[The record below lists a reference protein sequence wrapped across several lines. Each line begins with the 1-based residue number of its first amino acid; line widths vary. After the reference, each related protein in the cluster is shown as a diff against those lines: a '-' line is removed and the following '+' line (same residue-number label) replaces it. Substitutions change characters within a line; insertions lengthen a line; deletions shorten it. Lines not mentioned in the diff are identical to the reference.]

1 MATAKG
7 IGTKVKEAVTEFF
20 SPEEVAK
27 SPARVAAGKKAA
39 LTRRR
44 RAAGKKAAKTKVRK
58 AAGKK
63 AAATRAVN
71 AAAGVAKK
79 AVKKAATGAKKVAKK
94 VTAKK
99 APAAKRELIAPKGDK
114 RYIRRDEK
122 GRIKES
128 DDVGRSLAQDVRKAA
143 KTVAKPGQ
151 GDKGD
156 HKKPAKKAPAK
167 KAK

>member
-1 MATAKG
+1 MAAAKG
-7 IGTKVKEAVTEFF
+7 IVTKVKDAVTEFF
-20 SPEEVAK
+20 SPEEVSK

-39 LTRRR
+39 LTRAR
-44 RAAGKKAAKTKVRK
+44 RAAGKKAVKTKVTK
-58 AAGKK
+58 VAA
-63 AAATRAVN
+63 
-71 AAAGVAKK
+71 
-79 AVKKAATGAKKVAKK
+79 KKAATTRASNAVAAGPKKATTGAKSVAKK

-99 APAAKRELIAPKGDK
+99 ATAAKRELIAPKGDK

-128 DDVGRSLAQDVRKAA
+128 DDGGRSLAQDVRKAA

-156 HKKPAKKAPAK
+156 HKPSAPK
-167 KAK
+167 RK